1 MTVGLRWDNKILP
14 SGHGIS
20 KKYPSGLCEITK
32 KLSLG
37 LREITKKI
45 SLGFCIAITKNVG
58 DYKYFTFG
66 WQWDRTITVGL
77 HFCSKD

>member
-32 KLSLG
+32 NYPLDYVRLQ
-37 LREITKKI
+37 KKI

-58 DYKYFTFG
+58 DYKYFTFVL
-66 WQWDRTITVGL
+66 QWDYTITVGL

>member
-20 KKYPSGLCEITK
+20 KKISVGIMWDYK
-32 KLSLG
+32 KLSFG

-58 DYKYFTFG
+58 DYIYFTFVL
-66 WQWDRTITVGL
+66 QWDYTITVGL